1 MGASYHLEYDHAL
14 AIPEI
19 KLIQHEHVCKIHRL
33 RTRLTYDYD
42 ADGTNVYISKCCCLD
57 FAKEMAATLYNSGL
71 VSKVY
76 LEAKTGLTTSG
87 LFIKS
92 ASHTTG

>member
-1 MGASYHLEYDHAL
+1 MGASFYLECDYAL
-14 AIPEI
+14 VVPEI
-19 KLIQHEHVCKIHRL
+19 KRIQHEHVCKTHRL
-33 RTRLTYDYD
+33 RTHLTHDYD
-42 ADGTNVYISKCCCLD
+42 ANGINVYISKCCCLD
-57 FAKEMAATLYNSGL
+57 FAKKMAATLYNSGL